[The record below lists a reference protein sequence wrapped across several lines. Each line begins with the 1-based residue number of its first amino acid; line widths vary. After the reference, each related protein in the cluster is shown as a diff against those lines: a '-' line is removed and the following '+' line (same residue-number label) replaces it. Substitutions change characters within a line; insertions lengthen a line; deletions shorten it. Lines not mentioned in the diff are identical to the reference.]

1 MPMRPSR
8 LALALLIALRSVL
21 IYGEASTCAGAELT
35 WRELLPAPWREAGA
49 GLARAS
55 TTAAA
60 GGAPQPA
67 VGRPA

>member
-1 MPMRPSR
+1 MRPSR
-8 LALALLIALRSVL
+8 LVLALLIALRSVL

-55 TTAAA
+55 TAVAA
-60 GGAPQPA
+60 GGARKPA
-67 VGRPA
+67 VGRSA

>member
-1 MPMRPSR
+1 MRFSR

-21 IYGEASTCAGAELT
+21 IYGEASSGVDAELT
-35 WRELLPAPWREAGA
+35 WRELLPARWRGAGA
-49 GLARAS
+49 GLARAG

-60 GGAPQPA
+60 RGARQPA